1 MHQRQQ
7 QLPAH
12 TEWRTEMEAQKQ
24 QARERNRIH
33 SRKAKQLKYI
43 NIKCTRTRRE

>member
-7 QLPAH
+7 QLPAPSG
-12 TEWRTEMEAQKQ
+12 ENRDEAQKQ

-43 NIKCTRTRRE
+43 